1 MRSKKLRLHYRLGVK
16 FAIDTRWPYH
26 RVQQRVVRLN
36 KIPQNRIHHGHAGST
51 EKNKNKY
58 FSLRELR
65 DSVVKEEATMRDR
78 KAKKFL
84 EELSL
89 INESVPIIVEGYRDV
104 QTLRA
109 LGMQGEIVK
118 LHTGRSI
125 QQWCEEFS
133 EHHWE
138 AVILTD
144 WDNRGNQL
152 FHLVTRFMDAKW
164 EPYNHFRETLR
175 ELAGG
180 SFQQVER
187 MMVWEHLSLANS
199 A

>member
-1 MRSKKLRLHYRLGVK
+1 
-16 FAIDTRWPYH
+16 
-26 RVQQRVVRLN
+26 
-36 KIPQNRIHHGHAGST
+36 
-51 EKNKNKY
+51 
-58 FSLRELR
+58 
-65 DSVVKEEATMRDR
+65 MRDR

-89 INESVPIIVEGYRDV
+89 TNEWVPIIVEGSRDV
-104 QTLRA
+104 QALRA
-109 LGMQGEIVK
+109 LGMTGEIVK
-118 LHTGRSI
+118 LHSGRSI
-125 QQWCEEFS
+125 QQFCEEFS
-133 EHHWE
+133 QNYGE

-152 FHLVTRFMDAKW
+152 FHLVVRFMDANW

-175 ELAGG
+175 ELAGS

-187 MMVWEHLSLANS
+187 MLMWEHLSLANS

>member
-1 MRSKKLRLHYRLGVK
+1 MS
-16 FAIDTRWPYH
+16 
-26 RVQQRVVRLN
+26 
-36 KIPQNRIHHGHAGST
+36 
-51 EKNKNKY
+51 NKNPQTSK
-58 FSLRELR
+58 
-65 DSVVKEEATMRDR
+65 EATMRDR

-89 INESVPIIVEGYRDV
+89 TNESVPIIVEGSRDV
-104 QTLRA
+104 QALRM
-109 LGMQGEIVK
+109 LGMTGEIVK
-118 LHTGRSI
+118 LHSGRSI
-125 QQWCEEFS
+125 QQFCEEFS
-133 EHHWE
+133 ESYGE

-152 FHLVTRFMDAKW
+152 FHLVIRFMDANW
-164 EPYNHFRETLR
+164 EPYNHFRDTLR

-187 MMVWEHLSLANS
+187 MLAWEHLSLANS